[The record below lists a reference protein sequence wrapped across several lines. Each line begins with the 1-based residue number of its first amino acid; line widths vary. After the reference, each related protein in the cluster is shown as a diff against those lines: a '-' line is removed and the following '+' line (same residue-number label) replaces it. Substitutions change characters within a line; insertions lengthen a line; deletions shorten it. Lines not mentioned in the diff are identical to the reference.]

1 MRTIKFRSQVAL
13 TLFLGGIVGTGIT
26 GTALASTPG
35 GNLRA
40 ELKVL
45 AKQVSKKL
53 CQAGESSISIGQVT
67 GPPQLA
73 STGGPM
79 IKHLLSEEL
88 KKRSVCLKMR
98 SKFGLGARYRLVCDR
113 KSGRQAV
120 ELSGEVSDLDGN
132 TIFTFRR
139 LVFGEAVIA
148 SIFGVTCTL
157 SSNGDVSREEAVV
170 TKVRRPTADCQ
181 QTKIRSCPKTPY
193 SIEMLVW
200 DESCDRYK
208 ALKAKTRDSLPF
220 VDVGRDQE
228 YGIRVHNHSDHDA
241 AVRVYIDGLSL
252 FSFSKKRE
260 YTHVIVAAN
269 SSTLIKGWHRD
280 NCVSS
285 RFLVTRY
292 ADSPAAHILK
302 NTADIGTVT
311 VMFSAAWTTSEDRP
325 CDEPAATPGRK
336 SVNGTAIGRPV
347 SVSYTEVSRW
357 TGVVRSIV
365 SVRYCR

>member
-1 MRTIKFRSQVAL
+1 MRTMKIRNQL
-13 TLFLGGIVGTGIT
+13 TLTLLLGGIVGTGIT
-26 GTALASTPG
+26 GTAVGAD

-40 ELKVL
+40 ELRVL

-73 STGGPM
+73 ATGGPM

-88 KKRSVCLKMR
+88 KERGVCLKMR
-98 SKFGLGARYRLVCDR
+98 SKYGLGARYRLIRDQ
-113 KSGRQAV
+113 KSKRQAL
-120 ELSGEVSDLDGN
+120 ELSGEVGDLDGN
-132 TIFTFRR
+132 RIFTFRR
-139 LVFGEAVIA
+139 TIFGEEVIA
-148 SIFGVTCTL
+148 SVFGVTCTL
-157 SSNGDVSREEAVV
+157 ANNGEVSREEVV
-170 TKVRRPTADCQ
+170 ADKVRRPTADCRKTQ
-181 QTKIRSCPKTPY
+181 IRSCSKTPY

-200 DESCDRYK
+200 DESCDRFR
-208 ALKAKTRDSLPF
+208 ALQAESKDSLPF
-220 VDVGRDQE
+220 VSIGRNRE

-260 YTHVIVAAN
+260 YTHVIVAAK

-285 RFLVTRY
+285 RFLVTKY

-311 VMFSAAWTTSEDRP
+311 VMFSAAWNNTADRP
-325 CDEPAATPGRK
+325 CDEPTETTGKK
-336 SVNGTAIGRPV
+336 SVNGTTIGRPV
-347 SVSYTEVSRW
+347 AASYSEVSRW
-357 TGVVRSIV
+357 TGVVRSVV